1 MEFVQQ
7 NIFLV
12 ALAVVSGGMLLVLTF
27 RRPGGAKAL
36 TTSQATMLI
45 NRENAQLID
54 IREPN
59 EYIAG
64 HLVDSRNIPAAALA
78 ERAGELE
85 PLKEK
90 PIILVCQSGARSQAA
105 CGTLLKLGFA
115 RVHNLEGGIAA
126 WGEAGLPLKK
136 GARR

>member
-7 NIFLV
+7 NIFLI
-12 ALAVVSGGMLLVLTF
+12 AIAIVSGGMLLVLTF
-27 RRPGGAKAL
+27 RRPGGAKAV
-36 TTSQATMLI
+36 TASEATMLI
-45 NRENAQLID
+45 NRESAQVID
-54 IREPN
+54 IRDPN

-64 HLVDSRNIPAAALA
+64 HLVDSRNIPAASLA

-85 PLKEK
+85 QFKEK
-90 PIILVCQSGARSQAA
+90 PLILVCQSGARSQVA
-105 CGTLLKLGFA
+105 CGTLGKLGFV